1 MLLIFLAI
9 FGGFYTCIFL
19 GGNETQRI
27 GMHLLIAS
35 ARCFVQAIV
44 ALKKGAHLLKCGKRG
59 KPKFCAF
66 RISSV
71 SNLVPAISLQETLE
85 PVFDT
90 GILPCC
96 P

>member
-1 MLLIFLAI
+1 
-9 FGGFYTCIFL
+9 
-19 GGNETQRI
+19 
-27 GMHLLIAS
+27 MHRLIAS

-66 RISSV
+66 RLSFV
-71 SNLVPAISLQETLE
+71 SNLVPAISLQEILE
-85 PVFDT
+85 PVSFDT
-90 GILPCC
+90 GVLPCC